1 MSLPLFCSM
10 KYLLC
15 LLLFLFSAGSNVRA
29 QDSSFVKK
37 TYKRFYNRYLQ
48 KDFSPKSPDSAK
60 GLKAGLKR
68 VYNRMYKKYVYV
80 DSTQIDRDS
89 SKGFSSNP
97 IAVPIVGYSQEQK
110 FGIGLA
116 LIYSFYRNRFDVKAL
131 RTSLYV
137 NAGFFHLYEIRYRFK
152 PLIWGNNR
160 DFRFQQTL
168 DFQDYPTNFYGI
180 GNHTLAANLTRVRYF
195 QLNAN
200 GEIQKRIS
208 HKLYLG
214 LNAGFTYIHISP
226 ITRKGYFDSL
236 STIASRTGGRLFN
249 IGPTLNF
256 DTRDFQNYADK
267 GDYVRSTVLFSP
279 SFLNESLGS
288 LISYTLDAR
297 HYLHFDNFQVIGLN
311 LVASGFFDKY
321 VPFSF
326 LSQLGGNQIMRGY
339 YSGRFRDKNMIAA
352 QAEYRYRFIPR
363 VAAAVFAG
371 TGEVYGYEPF
381 AFKNLKPNFGGGLR
395 YIFDLPSRSTF
406 RVDYAIGEKPHGERR
421 LKGLYISI
429 NEAF

>member
-1 MSLPLFCSM
+1 M
-10 KYLLC
+10 KYF
-15 LLLFLFSAGSNVRA
+15 LFLFFFLISGVVSVKA

-48 KDFSPKSPDSAK
+48 KDFSPKNPDSAK
-60 GLKAGLKR
+60 GFKAGIKR
-68 VYNRMYKKYVYV
+68 VYSRAYKKYVYV
-80 DSTQIDRDS
+80 DSSQIDRDS

-97 IAVPIVGYSQEQK
+97 VAVPIVGYSQEQK

-131 RTSLYV
+131 RTSLYI
-137 NAGFFHLYEIRYRFK
+137 NAGFFHVYEIRYRFK
-152 PLIWGNNR
+152 PLVWGINR
-160 DFRFQQTL
+160 EYRFQQSL

-180 GNHTLAANLTRVRYF
+180 GNHTLASNISRVRYF

-200 GEIQKRIS
+200 GEVQKRIS
-208 HKLYLG
+208 NKLYLG
-214 LNAGFTYIHISP
+214 FNAGLTYIHIKP

-236 STIASRTGGRLFN
+236 TMIASRTGGRLFN

-267 GDYVRSTVLFSP
+267 GDYVRATMLFSP

-297 HYLHFDNFQVIGLN
+297 HYMHLNNFQVLGLN
-311 LVASGFFDKY
+311 LVASGFFDKF

-363 VAAAVFAG
+363 LAAAVFAG
-371 TGEVYGYEPF
+371 TGEVYGYEPYS
-381 AFKNLKPNFGGGLR
+381 FKNLKPNFGGGIR
-395 YIFDLPSRSTF
+395 YVFDLPSRSTF
-406 RVDYAIGEKPHGERR
+406 RIDYAIGEKLHGEKR
-421 LKGLYISI
+421 LQGFYISI